1 MAKIH
6 DFTGQP
12 QQNQTQVDI
21 SQSKPMV
28 CSCGHDVYIQ
38 GTKFRTISKLLT
50 GATQDMIIPIE
61 VFLCG
66 NCGEINKALYPKEL
80 DLLDE

>member
-6 DFTGQP
+6 DFTGQ
-12 QQNQTQVDI
+12 QQNQPQVDVT
-21 SQSKPMV
+21 QSKPML
-28 CSCGHDVYIQ
+28 CECGHDVFIQ

-50 GATQDMIIPIE
+50 GAPQDMIIPVE

-66 NCGEINKALYPKEL
+66 ECGSVNKALYPKEL
-80 DLLDE
+80 QVLDE